1 MIFCL
6 FNRKS
11 DQNVPLF
18 LILEY
23 IIFKPDMIVISIII
37 VVQHELE
44 TNKMLLF
51 SFLLTVFFF
60 YNAEKMRCVFLCMV
74 YTYGAFNQKRFEAP
88 GFVREAKRLSERYER
103 LKFSGI

>member
-60 YNAEKMRCVFLCMV
+60 LQCRENEVRISMYGLYVRCV
-74 YTYGAFNQKRFEAP
+74 
-88 GFVREAKRLSERYER
+88 
-103 LKFSGI
+103 